1 MSNSLP
7 ISECS
12 IARTSMMSQLGI
24 LMQTGLEMLMI
35 EKFLRR
41 FFFFFVGNNLV
52 SWMSKKHNSILLST
66 TEAEYIAALLPVAI
80 APSSYGCKNSSLI
93 MVFIKNILPS
103 IVTILVPLT
112 SLKIL
117 FNILEQNIQR
127 FDTTSFESLSK
138 MAHSLLTSSTLMIK
152 RMICS
157 PSLLITNGLNSYA
170 KTLE

>member
-1 MSNSLP
+1 
-7 ISECS
+7 
-12 IARTSMMSQLGI
+12 
-24 LMQTGLEMLMI
+24 MQTGLEMLMI

-41 FFFFFVGNNLV
+41 FFFFFCVGNNLV

-66 TEAEYIAALLPVAI
+66 TEAEYIAALLPVAV

-117 FNILEQNIQR
+117 FNILEQNI
-127 FDTTSFESLSK
+127 
-138 MAHSLLTSSTLMIK
+138 
-152 RMICS
+152 
-157 PSLLITNGLNSYA
+157 
-170 KTLE
+170 